1 MKINTQKARVGAK
14 THEGAPAAAITPE
27 LQLQRSVM
35 ACLLWED
42 SFYESGD
49 EVAKRIRKLVAECE
63 PQYVATLAQ
72 KARKDMK
79 LRHAPLL
86 LVREMARLDTHKG
99 IVADIL
105 ERVVQ
110 RPDEMT
116 EFLAIYWK
124 EKRQPVSAQVKKGL
138 ARAFAKFGEHQLAKY
153 DREGAV
159 KLRDVLFIS
168 HAKPKDTERRYTKL
182 ERKAHQPRALAPH
195 EALYKR
201 IVDGTLA
208 TPDTWEVKL
217 SAGEDKR
224 ATFERLMEEK
234 KLGALAF
241 LRNLRNMQEAG
252 VPKQAVSAYM
262 AGVDLGRVLPF
273 RFVAAARAV
282 PKWEDVIERG
292 MLRCLSGFEKL
303 PGKTAIV
310 VDNSGSMYG
319 AKVSKRSE
327 IDRSDAACALAVLLR
342 EVCQDV
348 VVIGF
353 GNDAATM
360 PPRHGFGLIE
370 AMKKGPGGG
379 TNTDRAL
386 ALAEK
391 EGYDRIVVVT
401 DEQSHQAVRGPKG
414 RGYFINV
421 ATNKNG
427 IGYGKWV
434 HIDGWSES
442 ILEYIRAHEAAEPGL
457 ATVPGI
463 SWCPTHFSRRLTP

>member
-1 MKINTQKARVGAK
+1 MKINMKHALAGAK
-14 THEGAPAAAITPE
+14 THEGASAATITPE

-49 EVAKRIRKLVAECE
+49 DVAKRIKALVARCE
-63 PQYVATLAQ
+63 PEYVAKLAV

-86 LVREMARLDTHKG
+86 LVREMARLEKHKAL
-99 IVADIL
+99 VAESL
-105 ERVVQ
+105 ERVIQ
-110 RPDEMT
+110 RPDELT

-138 ARAFAKFGEHQLAKY
+138 ARAFAKFSEHQLAKY
-153 DREGAV
+153 DREGTV

-168 HAKPKDTERRYTKL
+168 HSKPKDATTRLTKL
-182 ERKAHQPRALAPH
+182 ERKAKEPRGLAAH
-195 EALYKR
+195 ESLYKR
-201 IVDGTLA
+201 IVDGQLA
-208 TPDTWEVKL
+208 TPDTWEVSL

-224 ATFERLMEEK
+224 GTFERLMAEK
-234 KLGALAF
+234 KLGALAL
-241 LRNLRNMQEAG
+241 LRNLRNMQEAR
-252 VPKQAVSAYM
+252 VPKQAVAEYM
-262 AGVDLGRVLPF
+262 AEVDLGRVLPF

-282 PKWEDVIERG
+282 PKWEDVVERG
-292 MLRCLSGFEKL
+292 MLRCLAGLEKL

-310 VDNSGSMYG
+310 VDNSGSMHG
-319 AKVSKRSE
+319 AKVSKRSD

-342 EVCQDV
+342 EVCEDV

-353 GNDAATM
+353 GNDAKVM
-360 PPRHGFGLIE
+360 PPRRGFALIE
-370 AMKKGPGGG
+370 AIKKGPGGG
-379 TNTDRAL
+379 TMTDKAL
-386 ALAEK
+386 ALAEN

-401 DEQSHQAVRGPKG
+401 DEQSHQAVRAPKG

-442 ILEYIRAHEAAEPGL
+442 ILEYIRMFEAAEPE
-457 ATVPGI
+457 
-463 SWCPTHFSRRLTP
+463 